1 MTCLVVADFTFK
13 EEEAD
18 NMADRWRNLFPD
30 TRAYPGCIDLSV
42 SRNQDQPN
50 KFVIIVV
57 WESRKQAESYLKW
70 RTERG
75 DIENYSN
82 WITEEP
88 TIRFFNKLG
97 L

>member
-18 NMADRWRNLFPD
+18 NMADRWRTLFPD
-30 TRAYPGCIDLSV
+30 TRGYPGCIDLSV
-42 SRNQDQPN
+42 SRNQDDPN

-57 WESRKQAESYLKW
+57 WESREQAENYLNW
-70 RTERG
+70 RSDRG
-75 DIENYSN
+75 DLENYSK
-82 WITEEP
+82 WVTEEP